1 MMDRV
6 LYKRGVSPD
15 GGTVVIPVPDNFL
28 VRRSFARRFVRGVG
42 VGMVAIAFV
51 GFSLLTYPFL
61 SAQTSYYTR
70 SISGADSE
78 YNALLASAAQETV
91 AVQEEAARYGVSPHF
106 SVVIPSIDAK
116 SDIVANVNAG
126 DSVEYERALKE
137 GVAHARGTYFPGQGE
152 NIFLFSH
159 STDSPYNYA
168 QYNAVFYLLSKVE
181 VRTENSEGDKI
192 VVYFSDKKYVYE
204 VESVHVVDPDDT
216 SWFTKD
222 FGGERLILQTCTPP
236 GTVWKRLI
244 VVAKPV

>member
-6 LYKRGVSPD
+6 LYKRGVSPR
-15 GGTVVIPVPDNFL
+15 GGTVVIPVPDTL
-28 VRRSFARRFVRGVG
+28 PRRSFARRFVRGVG

-61 SAQTSYYTR
+61 SAQMTYYTR
-70 SISGADSE
+70 SISGAESE
-78 YNALLASAAQETV
+78 YNALLASAVEETV
-91 AVQEEAARYGVSPHF
+91 AVQEEAAKYGVSPHF

-116 SDIVANVNAG
+116 SDIIANVNAG
-126 DSVEYERALKE
+126 DSVEYERALKD
-137 GVAHARGTYFPGQGE
+137 GVAHARGTYFPGQGK

-181 VRTENSEGDKI
+181 SIEDDGEGDKI

-204 VESVHVVDPDDT
+204 VESTHVVDPDDT
-216 SWFTKD
+216 SWFNKD

-244 VVAKPV
+244 VVAKPI